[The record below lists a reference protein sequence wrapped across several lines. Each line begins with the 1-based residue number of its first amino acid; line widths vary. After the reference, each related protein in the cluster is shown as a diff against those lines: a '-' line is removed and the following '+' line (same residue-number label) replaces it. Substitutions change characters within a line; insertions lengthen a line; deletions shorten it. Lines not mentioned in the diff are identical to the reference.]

1 MAAPPT
7 EISYKT
13 PSISKSPRMMV
24 TRLLIS
30 NFRCSRGSHPPGALL
45 EIIFTFPSELWSPEY
60 TYKVYSYETLTKK
73 ALTIYEETKMGA
85 FEKGARMRSLVVRMI
100 SESNTR

>member
-1 MAAPPT
+1 M
-7 EISYKT
+7 T

-30 NFRCSRGSHPPGALL
+30 NFRCSRSSRRPGALL
-45 EIIFTFPSELWSPEY
+45 EIIFPFPSKLWAPEY
-60 TYKVYSYETLTKK
+60 ICKVHSYETLTKM
-73 ALTIYEETKMGA
+73 ALTIYEETHTGA
-85 FEKGARMRSLVVRMI
+85 FEKGARMRSLVVPKI